1 MLRGPEIAWMMRGI
15 AQCYEC
21 FGAIAEARFAIRHKK
36 TRRFSAPGALW
47 AIQDWLRPSAFQG
60 EQHNAPAIAGR
71 CRFFMPLS

>member
-1 MLRGPEIAWMMRGI
+1 
-15 AQCYEC
+15 
-21 FGAIAEARFAIRHKK
+21 
-36 TRRFSAPGALW
+36 LW